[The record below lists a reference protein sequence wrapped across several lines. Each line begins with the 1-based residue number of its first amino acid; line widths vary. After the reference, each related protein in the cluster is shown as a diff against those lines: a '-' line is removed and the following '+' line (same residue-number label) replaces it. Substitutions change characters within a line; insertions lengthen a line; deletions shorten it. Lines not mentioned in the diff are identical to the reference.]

1 MTSLIASL
9 RADPDPL
16 ILLAFLAIGWVI
28 FPALYRWIRKARYWA
43 LAFALY
49 GALFLLALGAGH

>member
-1 MTSLIASL
+1 MTAIFTTL

-16 ILLAFLAIGWVI
+16 ILLAFLVVGMVA
-28 FPALYRWIRKARYWA
+28 FTALARWIRRARYWA